1 MIPIKCY
8 LQTFPFNQKKI
19 AIKSIDETNNYSGS
33 NTPSY
38 YLRYS
43 TKYKQPHKQIISPTS
58 GAGTA
63 YPSGAPEFTPPSV
76 FSGVHVTRSLVS
88 CVCFVNCYVSFCT
101 LSFGH
106 CVVCSSIYGL
116 F

>member
-1 MIPIKCY
+1 MLSSDVSFQPE
-8 LQTFPFNQKKI
+8 KI

-43 TKYKQPHKQIISPTS
+43 TKYKQSHKQIISPTS

-63 YPSGAPEFTPPSV
+63 YPSGAPAFTSPLG
-76 FSGVHVTRSLVS
+76 FSGVRVTRSLVF
-88 CVCFVNCYVSFCT
+88 CVCFVDSYLLFRT
-101 LSFGH
+101 FSFGH
-106 CVVCSSIYGL
+106 CVVCSSSIYG
-116 F
+116 FF

>member
-8 LQTFPFNQKKI
+8 LQAFPFNQKKI
-19 AIKSIDETNNYSGS
+19 AIKSLAETNNYSG
-33 NTPSY
+33 NDTPSD

-63 YPSGAPEFTPPSV
+63 YPSGAHEFTPPLG
-76 FSGVHVTRSLVS
+76 F
-88 CVCFVNCYVSFCT
+88 
-101 LSFGH
+101 
-106 CVVCSSIYGL
+106 
-116 F
+116 